1 MNTPQARGTAVPGT
15 VSLRDA
21 VATRWQVVVVGAGP
35 AGTAT
40 AWRLADAG
48 WRVLLLD
55 RAAFPRGKV
64 CGCCLSP
71 LAVAELRRL
80 RDAGTTIPAL
90 GLSAVRLA
98 NDGSC
103 ARIGLPAGIVVSRET
118 LDAHLL
124 RRAIEAGCS
133 WLPQTRVVAI
143 EEHRAD
149 GRGAVVVS
157 VADGADHAADRR
169 GIVADMVVVATG
181 LAYGVCGRGGRV
193 DDVAG
198 SVVDPSSRIGIGT
211 LLGGDAFD
219 LPAGELVMAVAKAGY
234 CGLVRLADGR
244 LDVAAAVD
252 RRALAAAPPAG
263 VLAGILA
270 AALGRDHEATV
281 AAALASATFRAT
293 PPLTR
298 RCRTL
303 TSACGRIVRVGDAA
317 GYVEP
322 FTGEGIGWALASA
335 RLLAESLGGPHESR
349 DGRAAAC
356 AYAAA
361 HARLIGPP
369 QRRCR
374 RVAAAVRRPR
384 VVAAAVMAARALP
397 GCARALVP
405 LVVGA
410 EETGDPS

>member
-1 MNTPQARGTAVPGT
+1 MNTPQVRETAVPGT

-21 VATRWQVVVVGAGP
+21 AATRWQVVVVGAGP

-40 AWRLADAG
+40 ARRLADSG
-48 WRVLLLD
+48 WLVLLLD

-71 LAVAELRRL
+71 LAIAELRRL
-80 RDAGTTIPAL
+80 RDAETTIPAL
-90 GLSAVRLA
+90 GLSTVRLA
-98 NDGSC
+98 SDGRV
-103 ARIGLPAGIVVSRET
+103 ARIALPAGMVVSRET

-124 RRAIEAGCS
+124 RRAIVAGCS
-133 WLPQTRVVAI
+133 WLPETRVVAI
-143 EEHRAD
+143 DEHRTA
-149 GRGAVVVS
+149 GSSTVIVS
-157 VADGADHAADRR
+157 AADGAEHHA
-169 GIVADMVVVATG
+169 IETLMVVVATG
-181 LAYGVCGRGGRV
+181 LGDGVRGRGGRA
-193 DDVAG
+193 DEVAG
-198 SVVDPSSRIGIGT
+198 SMVDPSSRVGIGT
-211 LLGGDAFD
+211 SLGESVSA
-219 LPAGELVMAVAKAGY
+219 LPSGELVMAVAKAGY

-252 RRALAAAPPAG
+252 RRALAAGPPAG
-263 VLAGILA
+263 VVAGILT

-298 RCRTL
+298 RCPTL

-335 RLLAESLGGPHESR
+335 RLFAEALGAPREGR
-349 DGRAAAC
+349 DGPAAAH

-361 HARLIGPP
+361 HARVIGPF

-374 RVAAAVRRPR
+374 QVAAAVRRPR
-384 VVAAAVMAARALP
+384 VVAATVMAARALP
-397 GCARALVP
+397 GCARAIVP
-405 LVVGA
+405 LLVGA
-410 EETGDPS
+410 RDNGDPS